1 MFISSLSYASSNY
14 KGLHGLEPT
23 DPEHGRPRGSAG
35 SGALVEIELPLVY
48 RCSIEGYQDTLD
60 AGVSR
65 ERNTVDFVFGY
76 ARAIFVGCR
85 LQVHSSVLGASK
97 PNVVIT

>member
-1 MFISSLSYASSNY
+1 MSNACSNY
-14 KGLHGLEPT
+14 KGLYGQGPT
-23 DPEHGRPRGSAG
+23 DPEHGRPGG
-35 SGALVEIELPLVY
+35 LQVVALMSRSSFSMVY

-65 ERNTVDFVFGY
+65 ESSTVDFVFGY

-85 LQVHSSVLGASK
+85 LLVHSSVLGASK

>member
-1 MFISSLSYASSNY
+1 M
-14 KGLHGLEPT
+14 
-23 DPEHGRPRGSAG
+23 
-35 SGALVEIELPLVY
+35 VY

-65 ERNTVDFVFGY
+65 ESSTVNFVFAY
-76 ARAIFVGCR
+76 TRAIFVGCR
-85 LQVHSSVLGASK
+85 VLVHSSVLGASK

>member
-1 MFISSLSYASSNY
+1 MSYASSNY
-14 KGLHGLEPT
+14 KGLHGLGPT
-23 DPEHGRPRGSAG
+23 DPEHGRAEGLQAVVLMSRS
-35 SGALVEIELPLVY
+35 SFSQVY

-65 ERNTVDFVFGY
+65 ERNTVNFVFGY

>member
-1 MFISSLSYASSNY
+1 MSYASSNY
-14 KGLHGLEPT
+14 NGLHVLGTT
-23 DPEHGRPRGSAG
+23 DLEHGRPRGSTG
-35 SGALVEIELPLVY
+35 GGAHVKIELPLVY

-60 AGVSR
+60 ARVSG
-65 ERNTVDFVFGY
+65 ESSTVDFVFGN

-85 LQVHSSVLGASK
+85 LLVHNSVLGPSK

>member
-1 MFISSLSYASSNY
+1 MQAVELMSRLSFS
-14 KGLHGLEPT
+14 
-23 DPEHGRPRGSAG
+23 
-35 SGALVEIELPLVY
+35 LVY

-65 ERNTVDFVFGY
+65 ESSTIDFVFGY

-85 LQVHSSVLGASK
+85 LLVYSSVLGASK
-97 PNVVIT
+97 PNMVIT

>member
-1 MFISSLSYASSNY
+1 MSYASSNY
-14 KGLHGLEPT
+14 KGLHGLGPT
-23 DPEHGRPRGSAG
+23 DPEHGRPEGLQAV
-35 SGALVEIELPLVY
+35 ALMSRSSFSLVY

-65 ERNTVDFVFGY
+65 ESNTIDFVFGY
-76 ARAIFVGCR
+76 ARVIFVGCR
-85 LQVHSSVLGASK
+85 LLVHSSVLGASK